1 MPIAISHSMINCQSS
16 RPAVAA
22 RAVAAAGSIGR
33 LLRLWRARIRERQA
47 FPVLD
52 ERDLRDFGVSR
63 WELEREL
70 SKPFW
75 RD

>member
-1 MPIAISHSMINCQSS
+1 MPIAIHPLMTNYQPA
-16 RPAVAA
+16 RPMLAAWAV
-22 RAVAAAGSIGR
+22 AGSIGR
-33 LLRLWRARIRERQA
+33 LLRLRRARIRERQA
-47 FPVLD
+47 FPALD
-52 ERDLRDFGVSR
+52 ERDLRDLGVSR